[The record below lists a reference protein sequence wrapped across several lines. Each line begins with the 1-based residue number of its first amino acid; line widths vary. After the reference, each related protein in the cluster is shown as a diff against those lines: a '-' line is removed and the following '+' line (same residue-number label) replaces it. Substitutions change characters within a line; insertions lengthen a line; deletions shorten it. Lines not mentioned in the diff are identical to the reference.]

1 MDEIVEYHRAH
12 EGVSR
17 YRKFRHFYEEI
28 IGTEYTE
35 AAGQKLGEEF
45 SALVYE
51 KVLDAPFVKGASE
64 FLERHHDEY
73 LMFIASGTPAEELV
87 NIVKAR
93 GIAGYFRGVYGS
105 PMLKADALR
114 DIMGR
119 HGLSGEEL
127 VFVGDAA
134 ADRDA
139 AMEAGTNFIAR
150 VSGDGSPLKN
160 ERHKI
165 KDLDVLMGHINGL
178 GR

>member
-17 YRKFRHFYEEI
+17 YRKFRHFCENI

-35 AAGQKLGEEF
+35 EAGRKLGKEF
-45 SALVYE
+45 SALVYG
-51 KVLDAPFVKGASE
+51 KVLNAPFVKGASE
-64 FLERHHDEY
+64 FFERHHAEY
-73 LMFIASGTPAEELV
+73 LMFIASGTPAEELAD
-87 NIVKAR
+87 IVKAR
-93 GIAGYFRGVYGS
+93 GIAGYFRDVYGS

-114 DIMGR
+114 DMMGR
-119 HGLSGEEL
+119 HGLSGEEI

-150 VSGDGSPLKN
+150 VSGDGGPLKN
-160 ERHKI
+160 ERHRI
-165 KDLDVLMGHINGL
+165 KDLDGLMGLIKGL